1 MSSCFPGPGSAFCV
15 VATPVINPRPRA
27 WALVGQLT
35 GRLDRL
41 SDRRFAIAV
50 ALPGAALFLLALVPP
65 IVAVFGMSFF
75 RMELARGD
83 PTTFVGLRNYASLL
97 GDRDLLASIPLT
109 LVFAVCTALLS
120 LPLALGSALLLTRRF
135 SGASLLGIV
144 MLLPWAVA
152 PVVTGVYWGFIFQG
166 QFGIATA
173 AANALGIANG
183 PVPWLQ
189 QTPTAVAVAV
199 MATAWRSAP
208 LLALILLAALKRVPE
223 SLYRAARADGA
234 STLQT
239 FRYITLPSIR
249 NSLLLAGVLQVI
261 ISLQV
266 FDTIYTLTG
275 GGPGRGTTVLIYY
288 IFETAFKHLSLG
300 YSAAVAVLLTV
311 LIGLSSLPLVYA
323 RVRSIR
329 LATVIESGS
338 TSTSLEPRPLAL
350 GLTNRGRPASVQTS
364 VLALQPAPIA
374 GATKPMVR
382 AIQQFARRSL
392 FVAAVLALIMWSVG
406 PILWIAVAS
415 LQHEGA
421 VTSVPLALSAP
432 TVDNYVDL
440 LFESRRGTFG
450 SALPW
455 MNGIWTSLQVAILA
469 AVATVF
475 AGALLAYPLARL
487 DIPFK
492 GTIMVV
498 LIATQMIPAIVL
510 AIPVLFLFRAIQ
522 LDDTVAGLAIVS
534 VAFHLPVIVW
544 LLRSAFEDVP
554 QTLEWAARMD
564 GCSRLGTILRVTIPA
579 ASPAILAAAILV
591 LIGTWNE
598 FLFAVVLGNTEAI
611 TVMRLIGT
619 VEISSGPTGR
629 APFTLL
635 AAAGFLAVIPV
646 LLLVAVFHRRI
657 VTGLTEVHL
666 KG

>member
-1 MSSCFPGPGSAFCV
+1 MRTPSST
-15 VATPVINPRPRA
+15 AT
-27 WALVGQLT
+27 ALVGQCT
-35 GRLDRL
+35 GWLDRL
-41 SDRRFAIAV
+41 TDRRFAIAV
-50 ALPGAALFLLALVPP
+50 SLPGAALFLLALMPP
-65 IVAVFGMSFF
+65 IVAVLGMSFL
-75 RMELARGD
+75 RIELARGD
-83 PTTFVGLRNYASLL
+83 ATTFVGLRNYVSMLS
-97 GDRDLLASIPLT
+97 DRNLLASIPLT
-109 LVFAVCTALLS
+109 LVFAFCTALLS

-135 SGASLLGIV
+135 PGASLLGIV

-152 PVVTGVYWGFIFQG
+152 PVVTGVYWGFMFQG
-166 QFGIATA
+166 QFGIATV
-173 AANALGIANG
+173 AANALGIADG

-208 LLALILLAALKRVPE
+208 LLALILLAALKSVPE
-223 SLYRAARADGA
+223 TLYRAAKSDGA
-234 STLQT
+234 STLET

-261 ISLQV
+261 VSLQV

-288 IFETAFKHLSLG
+288 IFESAFKQLSLG

-311 LIGLSSLPLVYA
+311 LICLSSLPLVYA
-323 RVRSIR
+323 RLRTLR
-329 LATVIESGS
+329 PATVVETASTATSIEPLPLPTALTSHGRAES
-338 TSTSLEPRPLAL
+338 TNRAASVEPARIPVAARPLI
-350 GLTNRGRPASVQTS
+350 GV
-364 VLALQPAPIA
+364 
-374 GATKPMVR
+374 VR
-382 AIQQFARRSL
+382 RFARTAII
-392 FVAAVLALIMWSVG
+392 VAAVLALVVWSVG

-421 VTSVPLALSAP
+421 VTSVPLALSTP
-432 TVDNYVDL
+432 TLDNYSDL
-440 LFESRRGTFG
+440 LFESRRGTYG

-455 MNGIWTSLQVAILA
+455 IDGIWTSVQVAILA
-469 AVATVF
+469 AIATVLG
-475 AGALLAYPLARL
+475 GALVAYPLARL
-487 DIPFK
+487 NIPFK
-492 GTIMVV
+492 TTVMVV
-498 LIATQMIPAIVL
+498 LMATQMIPAIVL
-510 AIPVLFLFRAIQ
+510 AIPVLFIFRAVQ
-522 LDDTVAGLAIVS
+522 LDDTIAGLAIVS
-534 VAFHLPVIVW
+534 AAFHLPVIVW
-544 LLRSAFEDVP
+544 LLRSAFDDVP
-554 QTLEWAARMD
+554 LTLEWAARMD

-579 ASPAILAAAILV
+579 AAPAILAAAILV

-629 APFTLL
+629 APFTLV